1 MIIGLTGGIGSG
13 KSAAANFFQN
23 EGVTVIDADQL
34 AREVINPN
42 SQGFQS
48 VVDYF
53 GSRIIGEDG
62 SIDRAQLREEIF
74 DDQDKKKA
82 LESITHPLV
91 RDLMSKR
98 IVSSTSPYLII
109 MVPLIFETN
118 SMSAYNRIL
127 VIDCDATLQMKRASL
142 RDNNSSEQI
151 QKILDSQCSR
161 SERLSIAN
169 DVIPNNDSL
178 ENLKTRSLAM
188 HKFYLELCKK

>member
-13 KSAAANFFQN
+13 KSAAANFFHS
-23 EGVTVIDADQL
+23 EGVTVLDADQL
-34 AREVINPN
+34 AREVIEQNTP
-42 SQGFQS
+42 GFQS
-48 VVDYF
+48 IVDYF
-53 GSRIIGEDG
+53 GSDIIGEDG
-62 SIDRAQLREEIF
+62 SIDRAKLRQEIF
-74 DDQDKKKA
+74 DDKEKKKA
-82 LESITHPLV
+82 IESITHPLV
-91 RDLMSKR
+91 RDLMAER
-98 IVSSTSPYLII
+98 IAASTSPYSII

-127 VIDCDATLQMKRASL
+127 VIDCDSKLQLERATL

-161 SERLSIAN
+161 TERLSIAN

-188 HKFYLELCKK
+188 HKFYLGLCKK

>member
-13 KSAAANFFQN
+13 KSAAANFFHS
-23 EGVTVIDADQL
+23 EGVTVLDADQL
-34 AREVINPN
+34 AREVIEQNTP
-42 SQGFQS
+42 GFQS
-48 VVDYF
+48 IVDYF
-53 GSRIIGEDG
+53 GSDIIGEDG
-62 SIDRAQLREEIF
+62 SIDRAKLRQEIF
-74 DDQDKKKA
+74 DDKEKKKA
-82 LESITHPLV
+82 IESIIHPLV
-91 RDLMSKR
+91 RDLMAER
-98 IVSSTSPYLII
+98 IAASTSPYSII

-127 VIDCDATLQMKRASL
+127 VIDCDTKLQLERATL

-161 SERLSIAN
+161 TERLSIAN

-188 HKFYLELCKK
+188 HKFYLGLCKK

>member
-34 AREVINPN
+34 AREVIKPN

-91 RDLMSKR
+91 RDLMSER
-98 IVSSTSPYLII
+98 IASSASPYLII

-127 VIDCDATLQMKRASL
+127 VIDCDVTLQMKRASL